1 MAETLCN
8 FDKRSTSKWNF
19 SDLSLLTLK
28 SIKFFM
34 PFLQPRVSFT
44 SNFAPLFSVMRYHSS
59 VLFHVKRYM
68 LWTKGTH
75 KSANFQIFDCSREI
89 SGNYDRRLFSAEKVQ
104 GIYVSWRW
112 GVMQKLKKDWFIV
125 SKMTRIWWILTWAL
139 KSIKNCTLIGLFCAK
154 YIMFGLKKY
163 RGALHGAEEWCKIWK
178 KKLNYGFEN
187 DMRNLPN
194 FHQTLRKS
202 QYWGFDGILLSKVEN
217 V

>member
-1 MAETLCN
+1 
-8 FDKRSTSKWNF
+8 
-19 SDLSLLTLK
+19 
-28 SIKFFM
+28 
-34 PFLQPRVSFT
+34 
-44 SNFAPLFSVMRYHSS
+44 
-59 VLFHVKRYM
+59 M

-112 GVMQKLKKDWFIV
+112 GVMQKLKKNWFIV

-139 KSIKNCTLIGLFCAK
+139 KSIKNCTLIGLFGAK
-154 YIMFGLKKY
+154 YITFGLKKY

-187 DMRNLPN
+187 DMRNLAN
-194 FHQTLRKS
+194 FHQSLQKP